1 MMLSFEGLVLRSWK
15 AKRPSSLLM
24 AIVRFDAGSLS
35 SAGWV
40 AVVGSRGGG
49 RACSNQDAEWSGQLR
64 CTSCLLWEL
73 TTRQSIPS
81 MEG

>member
-40 AVVGSRGGG
+40 AVVGDG
-49 RACSNQDAEWSGQLR
+49 RAVIKTLSGLD
-64 CTSCLLWEL
+64 S
-73 TTRQSIPS
+73 
-81 MEG
+81 